1 MSLCLMVMDPTT
13 FELTC
18 TNPLSGIEVCCYL
31 TKDMITELLPYCNDL
46 SSMIFFI
53 HFSQPDLA

>member
-1 MSLCLMVMDPTT
+1 MVMDPTT